1 LNDEARAKFTIF
13 LGAAAGVGKTFGM
26 LSEARAQLKQGVGVK
41 VGFIETHGRA
51 DTAEMIGP
59 IPVIPRKKIEY
70 RGNVF
75 EEMDRDAI
83 IDDHPQLV
91 LIDELAHTNVPGS
104 RHKKRYED
112 IMEILEH
119 GIDVWSTVNIQHLES
134 LNVMV
139 YELTGVKVRE
149 TFPDYVLER
158 ADEIRLIDISP
169 EALIERLKAG
179 KVYPPGKIENALSNF
194 FQKSNLAALREL
206 SLREVADEVEEA
218 VGPEEA
224 QRALVQRM
232 MVCVGPETNAQ
243 RIIRRS
249 WRMAKRFNTDLTVA
263 YVKRPPGWFS
273 HALSDSHE
281 EERRIEAIRELSG
294 VIGVEFV
301 EIEAAEAAAGIVQ
314 TAQDRKV
321 SLIVMGRPRR
331 SGPARFRREPLIL
344 QVLEK
349 TGKVDVFVM
358 NDEDTEPGQEE
369 RS

>member
-1 LNDEARAKFTIF
+1 
-13 LGAAAGVGKTFGM
+13 M
-26 LSEARAQLKQGVGVK
+26 
-41 VGFIETHGRA
+41 
-51 DTAEMIGP
+51 DT
-59 IPVIPRKKIEY
+59 
-70 RGNVF
+70 
-75 EEMDRDAI
+75 DAI
-83 IDDHPQLV
+83 IADHPQLA

-104 RHKKRYED
+104 HYKKRYED

-119 GIDVWSTVNIQHLES
+119 GIDVWSTVNIQHMES

-139 YELTGVKVRE
+139 YELTEVKVRE

-179 KVYPPGKIENALSNF
+179 KVYPPGKIETALSNF

-218 VGPEEA
+218 IEPEEA
-224 QRALVQRM
+224 QRALLQRM

-263 YVKRPPGWFS
+263 YVKRPLGWFS
-273 HALSDSHE
+273 HAMSDLHE
-281 EERRIEAIRELSG
+281 EERRTEAIRELSG

-301 EIEAAEAAAGIVQ
+301 EIEEANAAAGIVQ
-314 TAQDRKV
+314 TARDRQV
-321 SLIVMGRPRR
+321 SVIVMGRPRR
-331 SGPARFRREPLIL
+331 SGLARFFREPLLL

-349 TGKVDVFVM
+349 TDKVDVLVI
-358 NDEDTEPGQEE
+358 NDEDIEPGRED
-369 RS
+369 RP